1 MFLFFSCK
9 CDFFV
14 VLNYTFKIKK
24 GVIFIKNKKNRT
36 RAIKLEVYVSEEE
49 YNNIQIKMKQFGTTN
64 FSQYAR
70 KMLIDGYVISIKNT
84 KELFQLVYEIN
95 KIGVNINQLTK
106 LANENRAISKSVI
119 NNIATT
125 QEELQN
131 LIVEKVGNI
140 FGNN

>member
-1 MFLFFSCK
+1 M
-9 CDFFV
+9 
-14 VLNYTFKIKK
+14 
-24 GVIFIKNKKNRT
+24 IFIKNKKNRT

-49 YNNIQIKMKQFGTTN
+49 ENNIQIKMKQSGITN

-70 KMLIDGYVISIKNT
+70 KMLIDGYVISIKNN

-119 NNIATT
+119 NNIVTT